1 VLDIAPDN
9 QSANQQ
15 AIANTQQLVR
25 DDGVK
30 FIFGPTSSPSLAAAA
45 ITDPLKVIMFSSSS
59 ALAPTAGT
67 DKGRY
72 IFLTLPSLANRAKA
86 VVSSI
91 QAFVPNAKSVAL
103 FSPNDAN
110 TAGIG
115 PLLKTAVT
123 RAGLTIKSYTFPSG
137 ATDLSQPLAQMN
149 ADHPDAV
156 IIGFSNQDRITI
168 MKQMDAAGVSKSIT
182 ILDYAAAS
190 EEGQYAGGRPFIAY
204 PLGSVDLTDT
214 SNPEVAK
221 FNAEYL
227 KFSGIPSMSSIPWQ
241 SIVWY
246 YDFLGM
252 TIEAMKLAKSVTDTD
267 LIGAALLKVQ
277 YKGLGSHILSYDQN
291 HAVQVGATFTFIDAS
306 GKKTSKY
313 FE

>member
-1 VLDIAPDN
+1 
-9 QSANQQ
+9 
-15 AIANTQQLVR
+15 
-25 DDGVK
+25 
-30 FIFGPTSSPSLAAAA
+30 
-45 ITDPLKVIMFSSSS
+45 MFSSSS
-59 ALAPTAGT
+59 ALAPMAGT
-67 DKGRY
+67 DKGKY
-72 IFLTLPSLANRAKA
+72 IFLTLPSLTNRAKA

-115 PLLKTAVT
+115 PSLKSAVAT
-123 RAGLTIKSYTFPSG
+123 AGLTIKSYTYPSG

-156 IIGFSNQDRITI
+156 ILGFSTQDRVTI
-168 MKQMDAAGVSKSIT
+168 MKQMDAAGVSKSLT
-182 ILDYAAAS
+182 IVDYAAAA

-214 SNPEVAK
+214 SNADVVK
-221 FNAEYL
+221 FNEEYL
-227 KFSGIPSMSSIPWQ
+227 KFTGIPSMASISWQ
-241 SIVWY
+241 GIVWF

-267 LIGAALLKVQ
+267 LVGAALLKVQ

-306 GKKTSKY
+306 GKRTAKY
-313 FE
+313 FQ